1 MVPLSCDGAGLS
13 FCWLVVSTDG
23 GAAAAA
29 GLSTTF
35 CWLVVSTDGGAAAA
49 AGLST
54 TFCWLV
60 VSTDGGAA
68 AAAGLST
75 TFCWLVVSTDGGA
88 AAAAAAAGLSFCWR
102 VSSSFFL
109 FKISILFKATM
120 FFGSI
125 FKTFSRQFFAL

>member
-1 MVPLSCDGAGLS
+1 MVPLSGDGAGLS

-68 AAAGLST
+68 AAAGLS
-75 TFCWLVVSTDGGA
+75 
-88 AAAAAAAGLSFCWR
+88 FCWR
-102 VSSSFFL
+102 VASSFFL